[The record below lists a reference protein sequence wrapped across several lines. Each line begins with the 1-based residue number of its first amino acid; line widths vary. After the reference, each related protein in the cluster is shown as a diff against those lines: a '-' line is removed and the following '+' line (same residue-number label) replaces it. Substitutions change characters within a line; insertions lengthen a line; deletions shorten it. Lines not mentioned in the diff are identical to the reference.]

1 TTPSGPTWPGSWS
14 TARPTGSTRTTWR
27 WPAPRDQV
35 PAESRRRN
43 GGEGGRGLGR
53 QDLAMPCVVVPT
65 TSRQCTRA
73 WPCGSVAKSTVR
85 ATQCGAGLFCRAG
98 RPVASSPDVVSPWGV
113 PSVPF
118 DDLLAAAQ
126 KGDAGAFGALY
137 RTFGPLVHR
146 FFRVQQPAEAED
158 LTSEVFVSVAE
169 SLHRF
174 AGDEAAFRG
183 WVFTIAHRRLI
194 DHRRRWAR
202 RQS

>member
-1 TTPSGPTWPGSWS
+1 
-14 TARPTGSTRTTWR
+14 
-27 WPAPRDQV
+27 
-35 PAESRRRN
+35 
-43 GGEGGRGLGR
+43 
-53 QDLAMPCVVVPT
+53 M
-65 TSRQCTRA
+65 
-73 WPCGSVAKSTVR
+73 
-85 ATQCGAGLFCRAG
+85 
-98 RPVASSPDVVSPWGV
+98 ASSPDVVSPWGV

-202 RQS
+202 RQSHMQALWSRRAEAPGNVEDEAVAMLATGAALSLIAGLPPAQAEVLLLRVVADLSSEQIGRIVGRRSDAVRALQHRALRRLARQLNTETPTIR